1 MAVVVVVGIVV
12 VLGLIAVVAMRIRTR
27 GRVPV
32 DRKARLL
39 GTGKALEPLTE
50 SGARQKAEDCGRR
63 LGMDEPPGV
72 VIGTAVAGRRRL
84 YGSYE
89 DLHVDIWGTR
99 QGKTT
104 CRTIPAILAAT
115 GPVIATS
122 AKRDVVDATRD
133 VRQEGGRRIWVFDPE
148 AIAGEAPTW
157 FWDPL
162 AWIGGDDLRA
172 TLLAGRFADAYP
184 RVDSEDH
191 HEIAAEELLAM
202 LFLAA
207 SVARRP
213 MVQIWDWV
221 VNPQDTEPVEIL
233 RAAHRSS
240 AGSALAAIYNSTAY
254 QVCGIFSAAKK
265 MIACLRLPNVHA
277 WITPSPDRQQ
287 FDVDEFVGRNET
299 LYALAA
305 EGPNSVA
312 PLVRGLVEA
321 VLTVAAAQDRPTASP
336 LLAVFDDVANLA
348 RWRDF
353 PQRYGYYGSRGIV
366 MMTML
371 QSWSQGVRCWGA
383 DGMSE
388 LWSAA
393 TVRVLGSGVD
403 DMPFLRD
410 RAEVL
415 GSGTL
420 TAADLRSLPRGR
432 AIVFPSGA
440 PPVLIETQPWWNGP
454 YAAEVERSL
463 NRHDPRRRPLF
474 DALIFSRSESSG
486 TVTKIPAEET
496 HPSA

>member
-72 VIGTAVAGRRRL
+72 VVGTAVAGRRRL

-104 CRTIPAILAAT
+104 CRTIPAILAAN

-133 VRQEGGRRIWVFDPE
+133 VRAENRRRIWVFDPE

-162 AWIGGDDLRA
+162 AWVGGDEHRA
-172 TLLAGRFADAYP
+172 ALLAGHFAEAYP
-184 RVDSEDH
+184 CADTEDH
-191 HEIAAEELLAM
+191 FEIGAEELLAL

-207 SVARRP
+207 SVGERRIAE
-213 MVQIWDWV
+213 VWGWV
-221 VNPQDTEPVEIL
+221 TYSQDTEPIEIL
-233 RAAHRSS
+233 RAAHHSS
-240 AGSALAAIYNSTAY
+240 AGSGLAAIYNSSVYEQTRVFNTAK
-254 QVCGIFSAAKK
+254 QMVQ
-265 MIACLRLPNVHA
+265 CLRLPNVLD
-277 WITPSPDRQQ
+277 WITPSAERTR
-287 FDVDEFVGRNET
+287 FDEHEFVERNDT
-299 LYALAA
+299 LYALSVG
-305 EGPNSVA
+305 GPSSVA
-312 PLVRGLVEA
+312 PLVGALLEA
-321 VLTVAAAQDRPTASP
+321 VLTVAAAQDQPTASP
-336 LLAVFDDVANLA
+336 LLMVVDDAANLA

-410 RAEVL
+410 RRRSSVPAL
-415 GSGTL
+415 SPPQISAPSL
-420 TAADLRSLPRGR
+420 AAVPSSSPRALR
-432 AIVFPSGA
+432 PS
-440 PPVLIETQPWWNGP
+440 
-454 YAAEVERSL
+454 
-463 NRHDPRRRPLF
+463 
-474 DALIFSRSESSG
+474 
-486 TVTKIPAEET
+486 
-496 HPSA
+496 